1 MTDVMPILL
10 IEDSDADAEALRR
23 VVKKLGLPLELK
35 RCSTGACALDYLHL
49 RGTHSEKETAPRPAF
64 ILLDYHLPDMSGD
77 EVLEA
82 IKSEDRLKAIPVIGF
97 SGATNPRDVQSM
109 YQEGAS
115 SFVPKPHDAEALR
128 LTTEKMM
135 AYWLAL
141 VMLPEEDSA

>member
-1 MTDVMPILL
+1 MDVMPVLL
-10 IEDSDADAEALRR
+10 VEDSDADAEALQR
-23 VVKKLGLPLELK
+23 VVKKLGLPLKVK

-49 RGTHSEKETAPRPAF
+49 RGTHSAQEEAPRPAF

-82 IKSEDRLKAIPVIGF
+82 IKREARFKSIPVIAF
-97 SGATNPRDVQSM
+97 SGATDPSNVQSM

-115 SFVPKPHDAEALR
+115 SFVPKPHDAEALK
-128 LTTEKMM
+128 LTTERMM

-141 VMLPEEDSA
+141 VVLPEETPR